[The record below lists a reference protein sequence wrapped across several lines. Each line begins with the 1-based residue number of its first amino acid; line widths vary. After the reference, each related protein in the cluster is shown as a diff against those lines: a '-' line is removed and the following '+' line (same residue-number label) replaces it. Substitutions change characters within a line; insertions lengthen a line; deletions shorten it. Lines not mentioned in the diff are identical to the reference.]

1 MLTIEVLNDYSEPVA
16 PLGFV
21 RALKLIDPKLSLL
34 WHREAQRWMI
44 VTFGIPREAF
54 RDGYVVEHIVSRNN
68 QFAPLNEDVLA
79 FLRKVKYE
87 RDKFAKQYDPGE
99 LDHHLMD
106 IYKDHEEKITA
117 AEKTRLDGFS
127 QAGKLAHKFRT
138 TETFI

>member
-1 MLTIEVLNDYSEPVA
+1 MIEVLNDYSEPIA
-16 PLGFV
+16 PLGFI

-34 WHREAQRWMI
+34 WHHGEQRWMI

-54 RDGYVVEHIVSRNN
+54 RDGYVVEHIVSKND

-87 RDKFAKQYDPGE
+87 RDKYAKQYDPGE
-99 LDHHLMD
+99 LDHHLQE
-106 IYKDHEEKITA
+106 IEQDHVNKATT
-117 AEKTRLDGFS
+117 AEKKRLDGFY
-127 QAGKLAHKFRT
+127 QAGKKAHKFRT